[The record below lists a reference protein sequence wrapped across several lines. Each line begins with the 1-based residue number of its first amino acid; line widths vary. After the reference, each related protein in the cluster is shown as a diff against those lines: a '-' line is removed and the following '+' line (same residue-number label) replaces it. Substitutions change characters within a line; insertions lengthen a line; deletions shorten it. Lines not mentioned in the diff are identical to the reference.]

1 MRNATMAMTNVCL
14 DTATALTLGLTLAR
28 RSLCLAALPI

>member
-1 MRNATMAMTNVCL
+1 MRNATMAMTNVSL